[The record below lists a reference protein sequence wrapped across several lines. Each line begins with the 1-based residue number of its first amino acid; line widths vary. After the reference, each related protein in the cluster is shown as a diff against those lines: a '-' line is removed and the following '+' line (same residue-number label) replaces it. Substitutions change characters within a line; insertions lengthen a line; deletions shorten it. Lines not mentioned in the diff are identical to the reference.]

1 MKPPIFSKDF
11 DFKEIPVFEK
21 QDKINAPELY
31 EFPDGLLNA
40 VKVAIFLGQPL
51 LITGEPGTGKTEL
64 AAAVAKKFGMEKP
77 FVFNAKTTST
87 AKDLFYIYDS
97 LGHFQYN
104 QNNKNEVLT
113 PDKVEKKFITY
124 QALGKAIMQ
133 QDKQNIVL
141 IDEIDKA
148 PRDLPNDI
156 LNEIDKLEFE
166 VPEVG
171 RTGDNP
177 HKTKP
182 EFRPIIIM
190 TSNSEKNLPDA
201 FLRRCIFFHIEFPD
215 AKTLTKILKKKIL
228 DVEYS
233 DKQWVEIL
241 DHFYLIR
248 DNKVKRKKPATAEL
262 IYWVSILSRNNFDVG
277 KLKDVSKLNKEE
289 KEILNMSYSILA
301 KNADDL
307 KAILV
312 S

>member
-1 MKPPIFSKDF
+1 MKPTIFSKDF
-11 DFKEIPVFEK
+11 DFKEIPIFEK

-31 EFPDGLLNA
+31 EFPEGLLNA

-64 AAAVAKKFGMEKP
+64 AAAVARKFGMPEP
-77 FVFNAKTTST
+77 FAFNTKTTST

-104 QNNKNEVLT
+104 QNNLNEVLT
-113 PDKVEKKFITY
+113 SNQIENKFIKY
-124 QALGKAIMQ
+124 QALGKAIMR
-133 QDKQNIVL
+133 QDQRYIVL

-166 VPEVG
+166 VPEVD

-177 HKTKP
+177 NKTRP

-201 FLRRCIFFHIEFPD
+201 FLRRCIFFHIEFPQS
-215 AKTLTKILKKKIL
+215 KTLINILKNKILAVK
-228 DVEYS
+228 YS
-233 DKQWVEIL
+233 DEQWVEIL

-248 DNKVKRKKPATAEL
+248 DSKVKRKKPSTAEL

-277 KLKDVSKLNKEE
+277 KLKDISKLNKEE
-289 KEILNMSYSILA
+289 KEVLNMSYSILA